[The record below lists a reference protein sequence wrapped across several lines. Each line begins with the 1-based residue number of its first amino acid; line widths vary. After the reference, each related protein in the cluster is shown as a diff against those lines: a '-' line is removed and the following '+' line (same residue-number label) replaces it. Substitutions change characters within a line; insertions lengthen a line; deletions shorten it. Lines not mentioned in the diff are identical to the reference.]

1 MTTKSESARKPPR
14 SLFSAIGPGVITG
27 AADDDPSGIAT
38 YTVVGAQYG
47 TSLLWTS
54 LLTWPLMAAVQ
65 MMCARIGMVTG
76 VGLIQVLR
84 RRFPTAIIVIFAI
97 ALLVANTINVGAD
110 LAGMAD
116 AAELF
121 TGLDSH
127 FFVVVFGAATAWATI
142 RLRYSQIANTLKWL
156 TLVLL
161 AYVVTAFM
169 LGPDWGQVL
178 HDTFVPTLPRGS
190 GYWAALVAI
199 LGTTISPYLFFW
211 QASQE
216 VEEEKS
222 MGRKTRKERIGA
234 TAGELKARAIDVGLG
249 TLFSNLVMFFIILTA
264 SLTLHAH
271 GLTHVQTSREAA
283 QALKPLAGAF
293 AAGLYAVGVLG
304 VGFLAI
310 PTLTASA
317 GYAIS
322 ETFGWRQGLD
332 KGWRG
337 APGFYGVVL
346 VATLGGVAMDYAN
359 LNPVSALF
367 WSAVINGALAP
378 FLLLA
383 ILIVSADPK
392 LMQGQ
397 PPGRLL
403 RASVAAAIVVMFGGL
418 AGMAFF

>member
-1 MTTKSESARKPPR
+1 MPPQSDSTSRPAR
-14 SLFSAIGPGVITG
+14 SLLSSLGPGVIAG

-38 YTVVGAQYG
+38 YTIVGARYG
-47 TSLLWTS
+47 TSLLWTA

-65 MMCARIGMVTG
+65 LMCARIGMVTG
-76 VGLIQVLR
+76 IGLIDLLR
-84 RRFPTAIIVIFAI
+84 RRFPRPLIVIFAV

-110 LAGMAD
+110 LSGMAD

-121 TGLDSH
+121 TGVNSH
-127 FFVVVFGAATAWATI
+127 LFVVVFGVATAWATI
-142 RLRYSQIANTLKWL
+142 RLRYGQIARTLKWL

-169 LGPDWGQVL
+169 VGPDWGRVL
-178 HDTFVPTLPRGS
+178 HDTFVPTLPKGS

-199 LGTTISPYLFFW
+199 FGTTISPYLFFW

-216 VEEEKS
+216 VEEEKAL
-222 MGRKTRKERIGA
+222 GRLKQRERVGA
-234 TAGELKARAIDVGLG
+234 TASELQARAIDVGAG
-249 TLFSNLVMFFIILTA
+249 TLFSNVVMFFIILTA

-271 GLTHVQTSREAA
+271 GLTSVQTSGEAA

-293 AAGLYAVGVLG
+293 AAGLYAMGVLG

-317 GYAIS
+317 GYALS

-332 KGWRG
+332 QGWSG

-346 VATLGGVAMDYAN
+346 LATIGGVAMDFLN

-367 WSAVINGALAP
+367 WSAVINGVLAP

-383 ILIVSADPK
+383 ILIVSADRR
-392 LMQGQ
+392 LMHGQ
-397 PPGRLL
+397 PSGRLL
-403 RASVAAAIVVMFGGL
+403 RVSVAAAIVVMFGGL
-418 AGMAFF
+418 AGMAFL

>member
-1 MTTKSESARKPPR
+1 MPAESRQATKPER
-14 SLFSAIGPGVITG
+14 SLLSAIGPGVIAG

-47 TSLLWTS
+47 TSLLWTA
-54 LLTWPLMAAVQ
+54 LLTWPLMMAVQ
-65 MMCARIGMVTG
+65 LMCARIGMVTG
-76 VGLIQVLR
+76 IGLIDLLR
-84 RRFPTAIIVIFAI
+84 RRFPKPLIILFAL
-97 ALLVANTINVGAD
+97 ALLLANTINVGAD
-110 LAGMAD
+110 LSGMAD

-121 TGLDSH
+121 TGINSH
-127 FFVVVFGAATAWATI
+127 LFVVLFGAATAWATI
-142 RLRYSQIANTLKWL
+142 RLRYSQISGILKWL

-161 AYVVTAFM
+161 AYVVTAF
-169 LGPDWGQVL
+169 LVGPDWGQVL
-178 HDTFVPTLPRGS
+178 HDTFVPSLPTGS

-216 VEEEKS
+216 VEEEKA
-222 MGRKTRKERIGA
+222 MGRTRPREREGA
-234 TAGELKARAIDVGLG
+234 TEGELRTRTIDVGAG
-249 TLFSNLVMFFIILTA
+249 TLFSNVVMFFIILTA

-271 GLTHVQTSREAA
+271 GLTTVQTSGEAA
-283 QALKPLAGAF
+283 MALKPLAGAF
-293 AAGLYAVGVLG
+293 AAGLYAIGVLG

-317 GYAIS
+317 GYALS

-332 KGWRG
+332 TGWNG

-346 VATLGGVAMDYAN
+346 VATVGGVAMDFLN

-367 WSAVINGALAP
+367 WSAVINGVLAP

-383 ILIVSADPK
+383 ILVVSTDHQ
-392 LMQGQ
+392 LMRRQ
-397 PPGRLL
+397 PSGRLL
-403 RASVAAAIVVMFGGL
+403 RVSVSVAIVVMFGSL
-418 AGMAFF
+418 AGMLFL

>member
-1 MTTKSESARKPPR
+1 MSAESRSSSRPER
-14 SLFSAIGPGVITG
+14 SLLSAIGPGVITG

-47 TSLLWTS
+47 TSLLWTA

-65 MMCARIGMVTG
+65 LMCARIGMVTG
-76 VGLIQVLR
+76 IGLIDLLR
-84 RRFPTAIIVIFAI
+84 RRFPRPLIIVFAV
-97 ALLVANTINVGAD
+97 ALLLANTINVGAD
-110 LAGMAD
+110 LSGMAD

-121 TGLDSH
+121 TGVDSH
-127 FFVVVFGAATAWATI
+127 LFVVLFGIATAWATI
-142 RLRYSQIANTLKWL
+142 RLRYSQIARTLKWL

-161 AYVVTAFM
+161 AYVVTAF
-169 LGPDWGQVL
+169 LVGPDWGAVL
-178 HDTFVPTLPRGS
+178 HDTFVPSFPKGS

-216 VEEEKS
+216 VEEEKA
-222 MGRKTRKERIGA
+222 MGRNLRTEREGA
-234 TAGELKARAIDVGLG
+234 TPAELRARAIDVGAG
-249 TLFSNLVMFFIILTA
+249 TLFSNVVMFFIILTA

-271 GLTHVQTSREAA
+271 GVTTVQTSGEAA
-283 QALKPLAGAF
+283 LALKPLAGAF
-293 AAGLYAVGVLG
+293 AAGLYAIGVLG

-317 GYAIS
+317 GYALS

-332 KGWRG
+332 TGWSG
-337 APGFYGVVL
+337 APGFYGVVVL
-346 VATLGGVAMDYAN
+346 ATVGGVAMDFLN

-383 ILIVSADPK
+383 ILIVSMDHR
-392 LMQGQ
+392 LMNGQ
-397 PPGRLL
+397 PSGRLL
-403 RASVAAAIVVMFGGL
+403 RVSVSAAIVVMFGGL
-418 AGMAFF
+418 AGMAFL

>member
-1 MTTKSESARKPPR
+1 MPPKSRSTSTPER
-14 SLFSAIGPGVITG
+14 SLLSAIGPGVVTG

-47 TSLLWTS
+47 TSLLWTA

-65 MMCARIGMVTG
+65 LMCARIGMVTG
-76 VGLIQVLR
+76 IGLIDLLR
-84 RRFPTAIIVIFAI
+84 RRFPRPIIILFAV
-97 ALLVANTINVGAD
+97 ALLLANTINVGAD

-121 TGLDSH
+121 TGVNSH
-127 FFVVVFGAATAWATI
+127 VFVVVFGAATAWATI
-142 RLRYSQIANTLKWL
+142 RLRYSQIASTLKWL
-156 TLVLL
+156 TLVLV
-161 AYVVTAFM
+161 AYIITAFM
-169 LGPDWGQVL
+169 VGPDWGRVL
-178 HDTFVPTLPRGS
+178 HDTFVPTLPKGS

-216 VEEEKS
+216 VEEEKA
-222 MGRKTRKERIGA
+222 MGRLKKKERVGA
-234 TAGELKARAIDVGLG
+234 TAGELRSRAIDVGAG
-249 TLFSNLVMFFIILTA
+249 TFFSNVVMFFIILTA

-271 GLTHVQTSREAA
+271 GLTKVQTSGEAA
-283 QALKPLAGAF
+283 QALKPLAGPF
-293 AAGLYAVGVLG
+293 AAGLYAIGVLG

-317 GYAIS
+317 GYALS

-332 KGWRG
+332 RGWSG
-337 APGFYGVVL
+337 ARGFYGVVIL
-346 VATLGGVAMDYAN
+346 ATTGGVAMDFLN

-367 WSAVINGALAP
+367 WSAVINGVLAP

-383 ILIVSADPK
+383 ILVVSADRQ
-392 LMQGQ
+392 LMHGQ
-397 PPGRLL
+397 PSGRLL
-403 RASVAAAIVVMFGGL
+403 RVSVAVAIVVMFGGL
-418 AGMAFF
+418 AGMAFL